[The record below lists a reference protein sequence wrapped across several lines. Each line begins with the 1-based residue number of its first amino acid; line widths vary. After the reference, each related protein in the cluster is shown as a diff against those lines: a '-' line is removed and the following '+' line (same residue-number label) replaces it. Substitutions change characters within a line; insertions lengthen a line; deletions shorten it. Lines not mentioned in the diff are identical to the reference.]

1 MLNKIKK
8 FIFEAAE
15 LEMKA
20 RGFGL
25 DKKVDENSDE
35 YIDYFG

>member
-1 MLNKIKK
+1 MINKVKD

-20 RGFGL
+20 RGF
-25 DKKVDENSDE
+25 KKEATEEKN
-35 YIDYFG
+35 INL

>member
-1 MLNKIKK
+1 MLRKVKD

-20 RGFGL
+20 RGYR
-25 DKKVDENSDE
+25 K
-35 YIDYFG
+35 

>member
-1 MLNKIKK
+1 MLKRVKD

-20 RGFGL
+20 RGYK
-25 DKKVDENSDE
+25 DKD
-35 YIDYFG
+35 

>member
-1 MLNKIKK
+1 MLNRIKD

-20 RGFGL
+20 RGYR
-25 DKKVDENSDE
+25 K
-35 YIDYFG
+35 